1 MLKVLN
7 NPPMTQTPLLLIGGT
22 GAIGRQ
28 TAHLLRA
35 THPHVP
41 LLIGGRNLAKA
52 EAVAAEI
59 GHAQGVLLDLTAPD
73 LGLGQRPLS
82 AVVIFY
88 MDHTLAALRFA
99 QGRGVPF
106 LSISTGIFEIAPEIA
121 AYMHQPH
128 AAAIVLGYEWLVGAT
143 TVPVLA
149 AANAFG
155 RVQDITIGA
164 LVDEQDAGGPAV
176 AADFE
181 HLAKVL
187 PAAFTRR
194 DGAYIW
200 RAGDDAKTTFRAVD
214 GTLVDATGFSSIDV
228 VGLATATNAPNVQ
241 FNLAL
246 GVSSTRRRGEPKS
259 TEIILELTGEDHAG
273 QPLRTR
279 QAVVHRDGAA
289 PLTGLG
295 VAMLLERLTGLDGQ
309 PPVPAALYFPYQL
322 LEPAAYFARLVQSGG
337 LVVPLEVL

>member
-1 MLKVLN
+1 LLKVTN
-7 NPPMTQTPLLLIGGT
+7 NLLMTRAPLLLIGGA

-28 TAHLLRA
+28 TAQLLRA
-35 THPHVP
+35 THPDVP

-52 EAVAAEI
+52 EAAAAEI
-59 GHAQGVLLDLTAPD
+59 GNAEGVLLDLTAPD
-73 LGLGQRPLS
+73 LGLGQRAIS

-99 QGRGVPF
+99 QGRRVPF

-143 TVPVLA
+143 TVPALA

-164 LVDEQDAGGPAV
+164 LIDEQDAGGPAV

-181 HLAKVL
+181 HLVKLL

-194 DGAYIW
+194 DSAYLW
-200 RAGDDAKTTFRAVD
+200 RAAEDAKTTFRAVD
-214 GTLVDATGFSSIDV
+214 GTLIHATGFSSIDV

-246 GVSSTRRRGEPKS
+246 GVSSTRRQGEPKS
-259 TEIILELTGEDHAG
+259 TEIILELSGEDHAG

-279 QAVVHRDGAA
+279 QAVVHRGGAA

-295 VAMLLERLTGLDGQ
+295 VALLLEGLDGQ
-309 PPVPAALYFPYQL
+309 PPTPAGLYFPYQL
-322 LEPAAYFARLVQSGG
+322 LEPTTYFARLAQSGG
-337 LVVPLEVL
+337 VVVPLEVL

>member
-1 MLKVLN
+1 
-7 NPPMTQTPLLLIGGT
+7 MTQAPLLLIGGA

-28 TAHLLRA
+28 TAQLLRA
-35 THPHVP
+35 AHPQVP
-41 LLIGGRNLAKA
+41 LLFGGRNLAKA
-52 EAVAAEI
+52 EAAAAEI
-59 GHAQGVLLDLTAPD
+59 GHAEGVLLDLTAHD
-73 LGLGQRPLS
+73 LGLSQRPIS

-143 TVPVLA
+143 TVPALEA
-149 AANAFG
+149 AKAFG
-155 RVQDITIGA
+155 QVQDITIGA

-181 HLAKVL
+181 HLTQL
-187 PAAFTRR
+187 MPAAFTRR
-194 DGAYIW
+194 ESAYIW
-200 RAGDDAKTTFRAVD
+200 RAGEDAKTTFRAVD
-214 GTLVDATGFSSIDV
+214 GTLINAAGFSSIDV

-241 FNLAL
+241 FNLAI
-246 GVSSTRRRGEPKS
+246 GVSSTRRQGEPKS
-259 TEIILELTGEDHAG
+259 TEIILELTGQDHAG
-273 QPLRTR
+273 QPLRLR
-279 QAVVHRDGAA
+279 QAVVHRGGAA

-295 VAMLLERLTGLDGQ
+295 VALLLERLTGLDGHA
-309 PPVPAALYFPYQL
+309 PTPAGLYFPYQL
-322 LEPAAYFARLVQSGG
+322 LEPATYFARLEQSGG
-337 LVVPLEVL
+337 LIIPLN

>member
-1 MLKVLN
+1 LLKVLN
-7 NPPMTQTPLLLIGGT
+7 NLLMTQAPLLLIGGA

-28 TAHLLRA
+28 TAQLLRA
-35 THPHVP
+35 THPQVP

-52 EAVAAEI
+52 EAAAAEI
-59 GHAQGVLLDLTAPD
+59 GQAQGVLLDLTAPD
-73 LGLGQRPLS
+73 LGLGQRSLG

-121 AYMHQPH
+121 AYMHQPQ

-143 TVPVLA
+143 TVPALEA
-149 AANAFG
+149 AKSFG

-164 LVDEQDAGGPAV
+164 LIDEQDAGGPAV

-181 HLAKVL
+181 YLAKML
-187 PAAFTRR
+187 PAAFTRH
-194 DGAYIW
+194 DSAYTW
-200 RAGDDAKTTFRAVD
+200 RAGEEAKTTFRAVD
-214 GTLVDATGFSSIDV
+214 GTVVDATGFSSIDV

-259 TEIILELTGEDHAG
+259 TEIILELSGEDHAG

-279 QAVVHRDGAA
+279 QAVVHRGGAA

-309 PPVPAALYFPYQL
+309 PPTPAGLYFPYQL
-322 LEPAAYFARLVQSGG
+322 LEPTTYFARLAQSGG

>member
-1 MLKVLN
+1 
-7 NPPMTQTPLLLIGGT
+7 MTQAPLLLIGGA
-22 GAIGRQ
+22 GVIGRQ
-28 TAHLLRA
+28 TAQLLRA
-35 THPHVP
+35 THPEVP
-41 LLIGGRNLAKA
+41 LLFGGRNLAKA
-52 EAVAAEI
+52 DAAAAEI
-59 GHAQGVLLDLTAPD
+59 GNAEGILLDLAAQD
-73 LGLGQRPLS
+73 LGLGQRPIS

-143 TVPVLA
+143 TVPALA
-149 AANAFG
+149 AAKAFG

-164 LVDEQDAGGPAV
+164 LIDEQDAGGPAV
-176 AADFE
+176 AADFA
-181 HLAKVL
+181 HLAQLL

-194 DGAYIW
+194 DSAYIW
-200 RAGDDAKTTFRAVD
+200 RASEDAKTTFRAVD
-214 GTLVDATGFSSIDV
+214 GTLIDATGFSSIDV
-228 VGLATATNAPNVQ
+228 AGLATATNAPNVQ

-259 TEIILELTGEDHAG
+259 TEIILELSGEAG

-279 QAVVHRDGAA
+279 QAVVHRGGAA

-295 VAMLLERLTGLDGQ
+295 VALLLERLTGLDGQ
-309 PPVPAALYFPYQL
+309 PPTPAGLYFPYQL
-322 LEPAAYFARLVQSGG
+322 LEPTAYFARLAQSGG